1 MYTGAEGVKMIKFWN
16 DSSRDIYLIG
26 IVSFTAIFWSLM
38 RGSMVAFEAR
48 PQLRIEEVRWDGL
61 TLWLPVYEYII
72 LGNLGK
78 TRDILVV
85 LQTAQLLSSFC

>member
-38 RGSMVAFEAR
+38 RG
-48 PQLRIEEVRWDGL
+48 
-61 TLWLPVYEYII
+61 
-72 LGNLGK
+72 
-78 TRDILVV
+78 
-85 LQTAQLLSSFC
+85 